1 MTEDLAVPGGMRLTI
16 WHGLDDFTIVP
27 AAEVLAVPTGIRGR
41 YEGSGTWLPPESGP
55 LIRFSF
61 SWLSV
66 PGASLL
72 GALGLARE
80 LAGHLAAM
88 AGQWPSGVAHTVLL
102 PVIDT
107 NYGFEVTPEER
118 RRPPAPHPAVFEGL
132 GLGGRL
138 GLPS

>member
-1 MTEDLAVPGGMRLTI
+1 MTEDLAAPGGMRLTI

-61 SWLSV
+61 SSLSV

-72 GALGLARE
+72 GALGLARASRHGRAVAVRGRAHGAA
-80 LAGHLAAM
+80 AGHR
-88 AGQWPSGVAHTVLL
+88 H
-102 PVIDT
+102 
-107 NYGFEVTPEER
+107 
-118 RRPPAPHPAVFEGL
+118 
-132 GLGGRL
+132 
-138 GLPS
+138 